1 MCTSLLYIHNIN
13 YSKDSQKKMTEFL
26 NWFAQERIPQTLVTY
41 AQSLK
46 PYFVEYNPHCFLQT
60 LKAATR
66 YDIFLLKGPAIQN
79 LIKQVF
85 DVSSL
90 LNQNA

>member
-1 MCTSLLYIHNIN
+1 
-13 YSKDSQKKMTEFL
+13 MTVFL

-46 PYFVEYNPHCFLQT
+46 PYFVEYNPQCFLHT